1 MEFRFKP
8 KFWKDIHKVKHDK
21 QVMSALDKIFKNV
34 DKAEGTDEINNI
46 KAFEKFEARFRI
58 KLFLDKKRD
67 YRIGVYIHKRT
78 VWFARFLHRRK
89 IYEENW

>member
-1 MEFRFKP
+1 MEHRFKP
-8 KFWKDIHKVKHDK
+8 KFWKDIQKVKNDR
-21 QVMSALDKIFKNV
+21 QLMSALNKIFTNV
-34 DKAEGTDEINNI
+34 SEAASADEINNI
-46 KAFEKFEARFRI
+46 KALEKFEARFRI

-67 YRIGVYIHKRT
+67 YRIGIYIHKKT